1 MPYPYAVSGVNEDM
15 MRRLRLG
22 AVQTKLH
29 PSNEHGAVEAAVTLI
44 RDAASKGASLV
55 SLPEHW
61 LIDKVVGAKDGIY
74 DRFSRLAEDL
84 GIYLNL
90 GGIYEK
96 EIDVHLT
103 SPTFAPDGEMISNQ
117 RKVHLYRRENK
128 KAKPGSSLTP
138 FRGGNFVAGT
148 LVCHDVVFPEA
159 ARTLVLRGAEILLN
173 PSLIVSSGMEP
184 WEVYVTAR
192 ALENRVPLVAPNAL
206 HKDLFR
212 GGSLIVTLHYNRKQ
226 NVMEVVKRRAKVN
239 DEDVITADVELES
252 LGEHRSERFA
262 ERRPDSYDQT

>member
-1 MPYPYAVSGVNEDM
+1 
-15 MRRLRLG
+15 MRRIRLA

-29 PSNEHGAVEAAVTLI
+29 PRNETGAVEAAMTLI
-44 RDAASKGASLV
+44 KDAASKRASLV
-55 SLPEHW
+55 CLPEHW
-61 LIDKVVGAKDGIY
+61 LIDKVVGVRDEIY
-74 DRFSRLAEDL
+74 DRFSRLAKDL

-96 EIDVHLT
+96 EIKLHLT

-128 KAKPGSSLTP
+128 KANPGSSFTP
-138 FRGGNFVAGT
+138 FRGVNFIAGT
-148 LVCHDVVFPEA
+148 LVCHDVVFPET

-173 PSLIVSSGMEP
+173 PSLIVASGMEP

-192 ALENRVPLVAPNAL
+192 ALENRVPLVAPNAFR
-206 HKDLFR
+206 KDLFR
-212 GGSLIVTLHYNRKQ
+212 GGSLIVTLRYDKKH
-226 NVMEVVKRRAKVN
+226 NVMEVVKKRAKVD
-239 DEDVITADVELES
+239 DEDVITADVELDS
-252 LGEHRSERFA
+252 LGEYRRERLA